1 MASRRIV
8 AFSLILGLAA
18 VAGCGGRE
26 EGGVRWRFAIEEI
39 EGSVQDAYARSF
51 AEKIEE
57 RTAGE
62 VRVDVYPY
70 GSLGTSAQLTEQVQ
84 SGAVQL
90 AFASPGHLGSVVPEV
105 QIFSLHFVMS
115 DDEDVNHRVLSESEP
130 LHAALDAAYRER
142 GLAFLAAIPEG
153 WMAWTANRPLRT
165 PADFEG
171 LKIRTMASP
180 LLLAAYRSYGANPTP
195 MPYSE
200 VYSGLQLNMIDA
212 QVNPVFAIEEM
223 GFYEVQDYLVL
234 PRHLM
239 FVATVVA
246 RPGFW
251 DALAPERRELVQEV
265 LSELDDESFRFQHE
279 LNARRLDTIR
289 EAGGTEILRL
299 TDAERAAF
307 RERSLPVR
315 DTYREQAGERGAE
328 LLELFLSE
336 VERFEASAA
345 PAAPPPSP

>member
-1 MASRRIV
+1 MRHRLV
-8 AFSLILGLAA
+8 AALLLVSGPGLLS
-18 VAGCGGRE
+18 VLTGCGGGGE
-26 EGGVRWRFAIEEI
+26 EGARWRFAIEEI

-51 AEKIEE
+51 EEKIEE
-57 RTAGE
+57 RSGGE
-62 VRVDVYPY
+62 VQVDVYPY

-84 SGAVQL
+84 SGALHL

-105 QIFSLHFVMS
+105 QLFSLHFVMS
-115 DDEDVNHRVLSESEP
+115 EDEEVNHRVLSESDR
-130 LHAALDAAYRER
+130 LHELLDAAYRDR

-180 LLLAAYRSYGANPTP
+180 LLLEVYRAYGANPTP

-223 GFYEVQDYLVL
+223 GFYEVQDHLIL

-239 FVATVVA
+239 FVATVVTSP
-246 RPGFW
+246 RFW
-251 DALAPERRELVQEV
+251 DGLAPERRELVRGV
-265 LSELDDESFRFQHE
+265 LAELDDESFRFQRE
-279 LNARRLDTIR
+279 LNARRLDAIR

-299 TDAERAAF
+299 TAEERAAF

-315 DTYREQAGERGAE
+315 ETYRGQTGERGAE
-328 LLELFLSE
+328 LLELFLAE
-336 VERFEASAA
+336 VERFAA
-345 PAAPPPSP
+345 PAQ